1 MIITDVI
8 KAALII
14 IIAVFLFG
22 FLFSFLFKVGIILLI
37 VLAAIYLIKKI
48 FIE

>member
-1 MIITDVI
+1 MIVSDVL

-14 IIAVFLFG
+14 LVAVFLFG
-22 FLFSFLFKVGIILLI
+22 FVFSFLFKVGIILLI
-37 VLAAIYLIKKI
+37 VLAALYLIKKI